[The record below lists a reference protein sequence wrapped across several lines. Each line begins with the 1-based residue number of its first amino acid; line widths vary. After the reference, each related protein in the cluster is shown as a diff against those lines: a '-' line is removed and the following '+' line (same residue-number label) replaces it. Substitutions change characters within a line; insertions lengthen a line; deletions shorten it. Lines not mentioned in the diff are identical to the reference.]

1 MLEENEIILLKFNQ
15 RGQPTW
21 PTNMTNQRGQP
32 YVYVY
37 MCIYVCVCMC
47 VYVYKGEHDPN
58 LQVFSGFP
66 LVEGLL
72 SIFSWISCT
81 FF

>member
-37 MCIYVCVCMC
+37 
-47 VYVYKGEHDPN
+47 KGEHDPN

>member
-37 MCIYVCVCMC
+37 MCIYVCVCMYVC
-47 VYVYKGEHDPN
+47 VCV
-58 LQVFSGFP
+58 
-66 LVEGLL
+66 
-72 SIFSWISCT
+72 
-81 FF
+81 